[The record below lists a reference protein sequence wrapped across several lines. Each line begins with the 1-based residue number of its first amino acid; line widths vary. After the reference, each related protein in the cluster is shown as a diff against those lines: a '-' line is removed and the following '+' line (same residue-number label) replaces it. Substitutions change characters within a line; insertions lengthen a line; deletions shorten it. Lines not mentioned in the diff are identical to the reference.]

1 MQLLKTSWKRISR
14 ELALGWI
21 EQSQLGVVCA
31 LWSTPDR
38 HLK

>member
-31 LWSTPDR
+31 STPDR